1 MSEKK
6 LAAIILAVGI
16 SLALLWHPISHFFR
30 PYLLPALFCVVTF
43 SLLPTAQKLS
53 VSFFLIR
60 KESLKLVV
68 WQQLVLPAVILVLG
82 PAIGL
87 NKDLVF
93 YALIT
98 VTAGS
103 LFASPALAQMLDLNR
118 HQAIQSV
125 ILSTLLMPISIFI
138 FFGVY
143 HGEFVDLDLKIFA
156 MNVGM
161 FIVLPIAIMFAYK
174 VLTSG
179 LTEKANHN
187 LDFLSRW
194 ASILSLLVFGFA
206 IIDPAAKTLETDP
219 ERVFLYLLYSLGIT
233 TVILSFTFLIMIKS
247 SRRFI
252 VTSALL
258 GGFRNIGLSY
268 GLLSQMVHGDLAI
281 YVGIAQVPVFL
292 VPLLLFIFLPKNLF
306 FTEYTPADSN
316 DEPQMELNLEPKT
329 AASGQT
335 GPIGS
340 SWADKNPMGSAST
353 AKTIDIDRWEL
364 AHSVQT
370 MSLSNSSNLAMELD
384 PSIHHKIQHQTAE
397 DRIPALLTRLKQHTQ
412 EAYAECQQIYLKQ
425 KIDRLILK
433 NIGIVIAC
441 TVAGCVAIW
450 QLNKLY
456 APMLFDDGLIDRV
469 AEVHTQDQ
477 NFGVFD
483 LNINI
488 RDLRNA
494 TIAKMKQAPDA
505 IVMGASHWQEAHV
518 NLVTNKNFYNSH
530 VHRDYYEDM
539 LAVAQMYVQHNRLP
553 KEVIIAIRDKL
564 FTPVE
569 DRTDFLWYPGIK
581 YYRKMARKLGL
592 EPHSQ
597 FETLEV
603 QTWRE
608 LLSLPLL
615 WENISREFMAK
626 ELPHA
631 TDKNKFDG
639 LDVLLP
645 GGSIIWSREHQATFT
660 RARARK
666 EALAFAE
673 ASKYDPPKIDPI
685 GVESIDRLL
694 NFLQSEGVKIVLAH
708 PPFNPEFYDEVAGTP
723 YMIGLEKIKEL
734 TKTYARKY
742 NLPIIGSFD
751 PREVGCDA
759 KMYIDA
765 EHSNATCLGK
775 LLNQYNNLSTT
786 KQQSNSVARLGG

>member
-1 MSEKK
+1 M
-6 LAAIILAVGI
+6 
-16 SLALLWHPISHFFR
+16 
-30 PYLLPALFCVVTF
+30 
-43 SLLPTAQKLS
+43 
-53 VSFFLIR
+53 IR
-60 KESLKLVV
+60 RESLKLVV

-82 PAIGL
+82 PALGL
-87 NKDLVF
+87 NKNLVF

-125 ILSTLLMPISIFI
+125 ILSTLLMPVSIFI

-161 FIVLPIAIMFAYK
+161 FIVLPIAIMFVYK
-174 VLTSG
+174 ILTSG
-179 LTEKANHN
+179 LSEKTSDK
-187 LDFLSRW
+187 LEFVSRW

-206 IIDPAAKTLETDP
+206 IMGPAAQTLETDP
-219 ERVFLYLLYSLGIT
+219 ERVLLYLMYSLGIT

-258 GGFRNIGLSY
+258 GGFRNIGLCY
-268 GLLSQMVHGDLAI
+268 GLLSQMAHGDLSI

-292 VPLLLFIFLPKNLF
+292 VPLLLFIFLPKNIF
-306 FTEYTPADSN
+306 SSEYTPTESN
-316 DEPQMELNLEPKT
+316 KEPQLELNLEPAT
-329 AASGQT
+329 DGYASGQT
-335 GPIGS
+335 GPEGSRSIGS
-340 SWADKNPMGSAST
+340 NLLGSNSSAN
-353 AKTIDIDRWEL
+353 TIDLDRWEL

-370 MSLSNSSNLAMELD
+370 MSLNSSTNLAIKLD
-384 PSIHHKIQHQTAE
+384 PAIHHNIQPQTAE
-397 DRIPALLTRLKQHTQ
+397 DKIPALLNRLKQHTE

-425 KIDRLILK
+425 KIDRHILK
-433 NIGIVIAC
+433 NIGIVVAC
-441 TVAGCVAIW
+441 TLAGCVAVW

-456 APMLFDDGLIDRV
+456 APMLFDDNLIDNV
-469 AEVHTQDQ
+469 AKVHTEGQ

-494 TIAKMKQAPDA
+494 TISKMKQAPDA

-518 NLVTNKNFYNSH
+518 DLVPGINFYNSH

-581 YYRKMARKLGL
+581 YYRKMAQRLGIK
-592 EPHSQ
+592 PHSY
-597 FETLEV
+597 FKTMEV

-615 WENISREFMAK
+615 WENIHREFLAK
-626 ELPHA
+626 EMPHA
-631 TDKNKFDG
+631 TEKNKFDG

-660 RARARK
+660 RARARQ

-673 ASKYDPPKIDPI
+673 ASKYAPPKIDPI
-685 GVESIDRLL
+685 GVESIDKLL
-694 NFLQSEGVKIVLAH
+694 NFLQSEGVRIVLAH

-723 YMIGLEKIKEL
+723 YMQGLEKVKEL
-734 TKTYARKY
+734 TKSYARKY

-775 LLNQYNNLSTT
+775 LLNQYNKLIKT
-786 KQQSNSVARLGG
+786 KQQTNSVARLGG